1 MITYRKYAVIS
12 GDLKIHKREG
22 LPDDMDLLGQKN
34 SVLVKEPQNM
44 MRRKS
49 TIPTFIL
56 SFIAVIFFLLT
67 SCGDKSDLNTL
78 AGQAKPAPMN
88 SGIMN
93 MTKIAPENTGL
104 VSYTDIKEVRLDN
117 DLEELLERYEKDFKY
132 LLDYGV
138 TPHEVE
144 FTGLVLTIDGPG
156 GFGVAG
162 GDLNHENIRKYLLD
176 EGFQHNEY
184 TGIDYW
190 YNNIGGRANVIHNDM
205 LIGGGE
211 DNVKACI
218 QVLAGD
224 AESLYDKNQY
234 IRDIIARLPSG
245 VMYVIGAN
253 LNKPAWPGA
262 VAFGASYAKID
273 KNLTKVQGSI
283 TFENEDYAK
292 DFENKLK
299 SRLEKIPDVF
309 NPVVNQNGQFLEFS
323 AETGWEHGALF
334 W

>member
-1 MITYRKYAVIS
+1 
-12 GDLKIHKREG
+12 
-22 LPDDMDLLGQKN
+22 MDLLRQKN
-34 SVLVKEPQNM
+34 SVLLKEPRNM

-49 TIPTFIL
+49 TILTFIL
-56 SFIAVIFFLLT
+56 NFMAVIFFLLT

-78 AGQAKPAPMN
+78 ASQTKMATVN
-88 SGIMN
+88 SGIIN
-93 MTKIAPENTGL
+93 MTKTAPENTGL
-104 VSYTDIKEVRLDN
+104 VSYTDIKEIRLDN
-117 DLEELLERYEKDFKY
+117 DLEELAEKYKKDIKF

-138 TPHEVE
+138 KLQEVE
-144 FTGLVLTIDGPG
+144 FVGLVLTIHGSG
-156 GFGVAG
+156 GFVVVG
-162 GDLNHENIRKYLLD
+162 GDLNDEKIRESLYV
-176 EGFQHNEY
+176 EGSQQKEY
-184 TGIDYW
+184 TGIEYW
-190 YNNIGGRANVIHNDM
+190 YNNVGGKASVIHNDM

-211 DNVKACI
+211 DNVKGCI
-218 QVLAGD
+218 QVLTGV

-273 KNLTKVQGSI
+273 KNFTKVQGSI

-299 SRLEKIPDVF
+299 SRLEKDPDVS
-309 NPVVNQNGQFLEFS
+309 NPAVYQSGQFLEFS
-323 AETGWEHGALF
+323 AETGWKHGSLF